1 LQSALLCLCS
11 TDAEVRR
18 LESDLRALTARL
30 GDAERQCGNLRE
42 GIAERERAHS
52 TDVRRLTEQATHRS
66 FPLSAHASFRLS
78 AEHVRSVQVQ
88 QFASEKIA
96 LEVAAAAMT
105 LAAHSASAEPE
116 CAAPRVSSAGAAQSL
131 PRSPQT
137 RSPSTSPP
145 PPPPRTPADPLS
157 KIIAEAHERDMLHAL
172 GDAAATAGRLVA
184 WDAEFAGARDA
195 FTDEVS
201 CGPLRAV
208 PYCSTYYILLPRAIH
223 RRVMP
228 PFAGCV
234 CTQRHARW
242 VELHVPRE

>member
-1 LQSALLCLCS
+1 MPICVSASLSVSARTAPTCAVSQSRQPTSLLRCQPMPC
-11 TDAEVRR
+11 
-18 LESDLRALTARL
+18 
-30 GDAERQCGNLRE
+30 
-42 GIAERERAHS
+42 
-52 TDVRRLTEQATHRS
+52 
-66 FPLSAHASFRLS
+66 FRLN
-78 AEHVRSVQVQ
+78 AAHVRSVQVQ

-96 LEVAAAAMT
+96 LEVAAAAAT
-105 LAAHSASAEPE
+105 LAAHSAAAEPE
-116 CAAPRVSSAGAAQSL
+116 CAAPRVSSAGAASAGAARSL

-137 RSPSTSPP
+137 RSPSPLPPP

-184 WDAEFAGARDA
+184 WDAEFDGARDA

-208 PYCSTYYILLPRAIH
+208 PYCSTYYIVLPRAIH